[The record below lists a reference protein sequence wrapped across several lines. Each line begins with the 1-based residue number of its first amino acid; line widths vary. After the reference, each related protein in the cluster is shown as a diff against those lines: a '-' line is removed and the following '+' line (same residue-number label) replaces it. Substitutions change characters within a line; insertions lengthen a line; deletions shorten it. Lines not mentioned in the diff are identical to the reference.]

1 MNPFKLLSPS
11 YLFNPNPGPNF
22 MYFWPLLI
30 LIVLVFFGSWKVKD
44 LIKQH
49 RNPKVA
55 WELLGGIPTR
65 MREFAL
71 LTLLFTFMRNEN
83 IPYLGMRCWI
93 VIVFLAAAV
102 YGVYVWQNYKKNYL
116 KMVRES
122 KIQNIEDQY
131 IPKAKKK
138 RKKKR

>member
-1 MNPFKLLSPS
+1 MNLFKLLSPS
-11 YLFNPNPGPNF
+11 YLFDLSPGSSF

-30 LIVLVFFGSWKVKD
+30 LLVVIFFSSWKVKD

-55 WELLGGIPTR
+55 LKLLGGIPTR

-71 LTLLFTFMRNEN
+71 LGLLLTFLRDQN
-83 IPYLGMRCWI
+83 IPYLGMRAWI
-93 VIVFLAAAV
+93 VLLFLLGAA
-102 YGVYVWQNYKKNYL
+102 YGVYVWLNYKKKYL
-116 KMVRES
+116 KLVRES
-122 KIQNIEDQY
+122 KVKNVEDQY